1 MREDF
6 CNCHT
11 ARVEITGILS
21 RIFGKNFVKLTVL
34 LNKWNNKYLVDLTK
48 YFFGEESKFFIFPHC
63 AHIEIFFV
71 KLTTL

>member
-48 YFFGEESKFFIFPHC
+48 YFFGESKSFIFPLHSVHS
-63 AHIEIFFV
+63 AEIIEF
-71 KLTTL
+71 